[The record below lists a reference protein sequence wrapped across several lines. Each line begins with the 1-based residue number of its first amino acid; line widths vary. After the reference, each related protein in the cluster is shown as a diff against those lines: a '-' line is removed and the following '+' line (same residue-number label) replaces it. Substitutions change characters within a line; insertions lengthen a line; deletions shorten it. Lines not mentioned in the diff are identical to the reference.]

1 MKLKYWLLA
10 CFSSFSLT
18 DYCVQYAFIF
28 WSITYFTYCTILVFL
43 NIVVTLFVS
52 SFYRIL
58 MAVCP
63 LSDPWVRLFRDV
75 ELSLR
80 HNALLYDSYGFSYR
94 LPDCGALTDGK
105 SFESFCLK
113 RLREFLEFGVLFCW
127 SLWKC
132 LRFNAKLGLILP
144 GQSFLRFGTD
154 LALYL
159 LVRRVSN
166 WAFWEGFW
174 IIKL

>member
-1 MKLKYWLLA
+1 
-10 CFSSFSLT
+10 
-18 DYCVQYAFIF
+18 
-28 WSITYFTYCTILVFL
+28 
-43 NIVVTLFVS
+43 
-52 SFYRIL
+52 

-113 RLREFLEFGVLFCW
+113 RLREFLEFGVLFC
-127 SLWKC
+127 
-132 LRFNAKLGLILP
+132 
-144 GQSFLRFGTD
+144 
-154 LALYL
+154 
-159 LVRRVSN
+159 
-166 WAFWEGFW
+166 
-174 IIKL
+174 